1 MAHTC
6 AMPNSKTP
14 GVKTPYDDWRRKAY
28 MDWLCT
34 IPEDRDPRTQKDF
47 SEKIGLTEQTL
58 RNWKNDPHFMADWEM
73 QYRKTV
79 GSPEKAQRVIQRLF
93 ETAEDRTD
101 PRQVPAAR
109 AYLEAIDAIKPKKVD
124 VTVVKSPAKDLTDD
138 ELYRILAERAEQ
150 ELRDRSDV

>member
-1 MAHTC
+1 MTHTC
-6 AMPNSKTP
+6 GMDRTP
-14 GVKTPYDDWRRKAY
+14 GVKTPYDDWRRQAF

-34 IPEDRDPRTQKDF
+34 IPEDREPRTMKELA
-47 SEKIGLTEQTL
+47 EKISISHQTL
-58 RNWKNDPHFMADWEM
+58 TNWKKDPHFMADWEM

-124 VTVVKSPAKDLTDD
+124 VTVTKSPAKDLTDD

-150 ELRDRSDV
+150 ELAQRSDA

>member
-1 MAHTC
+1 M
-6 AMPNSKTP
+6 KLD
-14 GVKTPYDDWRRKAY
+14 YDDWRRKAF

-34 IPEDRDPRTQKDF
+34 IPEDHVPRTQKEF
-47 SEKIGLTEQTL
+47 AEKLSIVPQTL
-58 RNWKNDPHFMADWEM
+58 TNWKNDPIFMADWEL

-124 VTVVKSPAKDLTDD
+124 VTVTKSPAKDLTDD

-150 ELRDRSDV
+150 ELAQRSDG